1 MKTSPEDMSAFW
13 TDEHE
18 ERPAAPRGR
27 PLYDVAALLARC
39 GVGLVFLAHGWQ
51 KIQVGVDQTGHNFD
65 AMGVP
70 APTAAAVYATFVELL
85 GGTALILGVAL
96 PVAGLL
102 LFLDMAGAF
111 VFVHATHGVFVVDKG
126 TPRNGFELV
135 LVLGLASLLFAAGA
149 GGRLTLDHRLWGG
162 NGRPPGH
169 RRRSRPDEIPE
180 PSAPGASSEPPG
192 GGRGAK
198 GTPDTSTTPGRRGLR
213 RKAATSPSPAT
224 PDAAPAPGGRRGAS
238 RSDGEDATS
247 TPGGRRGASRS
258 GGRDAAS
265 GSSGRD
271 AAAAPDAT
279 VPDAPAPS
287 GPPQDTQ
294 ETGGGTTAGR
304 PKRGTMGTSRD
315 VRVAGPKPEEEPPAE
330 GTPPKGTSRAR
341 SRKGPSA
348 KGS

>member
-27 PLYDVAALLARC
+27 PVYDVAALLARC

-51 KIQVGVDQTGHNFD
+51 KIQVGVNQTGHNFD
-65 AMGVP
+65 ALGVP

-96 PVAGLL
+96 PVAGTL

-180 PSAPGASSEPPG
+180 PSAPGATSPG
-192 GGRGAK
+192 KPGTQ
-198 GTPDTSTTPGRRGLR
+198 GTPDTSAAPGRRGIR

-224 PDAAPAPGGRRGAS
+224 PDAAPTPSGRGGAS
-238 RSDGEDATS
+238 RSSGRNATS
-247 TPGGRRGASRS
+247 GS
-258 GGRDAAS
+258 GGR
-265 GSSGRD
+265 G
-271 AAAAPDAT
+271 AAAAPDADA
-279 VPDAPAPS
+279 PDAADAP
-287 GPPQDTQ
+287 QAAD
-294 ETGGGTTAGR
+294 ETTTTGR

-315 VRVAGPKPEEEPPAE
+315 VRVAGPKPDEEPSAE
-330 GTPPKGTSRAR
+330 GTPSKGTSRAR
-341 SRKGPSA
+341 SRKGPST

>member
-13 TDEHE
+13 TEEHE

-27 PLYDVAALLARC
+27 PVYDVAALLARC

-96 PVAGLL
+96 PVAGVL

-162 NGRPPGH
+162 NSRRPGH

-180 PSAPGASSEPPG
+180 PSAPGATSPG
-192 GGRGAK
+192 KSGAQ
-198 GTPDTSTTPGRRGLR
+198 GTPDTSAAPGRRGIR
-213 RKAATSPSPAT
+213 RKAATSPSPTSPSPAA
-224 PDAAPAPGGRRGAS
+224 PDAAPAPSGRG
-238 RSDGEDATS
+238 
-247 TPGGRRGASRS
+247 GASRS
-258 GGRDAAS
+258 GGRK
-265 GSSGRD
+265 
-271 AAAAPDAT
+271 AAAAPDAPDAAG
-279 VPDAPAPS
+279 PDAPDPSDAPQ
-287 GPPQDTQ
+287 GTE
-294 ETGGGTTAGR
+294 ETGGGTTSGR
-304 PKRGTMGTSRD
+304 QKRGTMGTSRD

>member
-1 MKTSPEDMSAFW
+1 MNTSPEDMNAFW
-13 TDEHE
+13 TEEPE
-18 ERPAAPRGR
+18 ERPAPRGR
-27 PLYDVAALLARC
+27 PVYDVAALLTRC

-51 KIQVGVDQTGHNFD
+51 KIQVGVDQTGHTFD

-70 APTAAAVYATFVELL
+70 APTAAAVYSTFVELL

-96 PVAGLL
+96 PVAGVL

-149 GGRLTLDHRLWGG
+149 GGRLTLDHRLFGRDG

-169 RRRSRPDEIPE
+169 RRRSRPDELPE
-180 PSAPGASSEPPG
+180 PSAPSVTSAPPDPSAG
-192 GGRGAK
+192 
-198 GTPDTSTTPGRRGLR
+198 PGRRGIR

-224 PDAAPAPGGRRGAS
+224 PDAAPAPSGRG
-238 RSDGEDATS
+238 
-247 TPGGRRGASRS
+247 GASRS
-258 GGRDAAS
+258 GGRNTTS
-265 GSSGRD
+265 GSGGRD
-271 AAAAPDAT
+271 AGAAPGAAD
-279 VPDAPAPS
+279 PDSPDTSSAPQ
-287 GPPQDTQ
+287 GTE
-294 ETGGGTTAGR
+294 ETGGATAGR

-330 GTPPKGTSRAR
+330 GTPPKGTPRAR